1 MVLRIRSLVRLP
13 HIYVLLAQILGRR
26 ILGCAAGD
34 HFLRRVL
41 RPEVVHRT
49 DCGRP
54 NIFGQR
60 SAMVH
65 HVRLFALQLLDCT
78 TSRRQI
84 QPELMVERVL
94 VRDRLGDI
102 EQQTRGR
109 SELQLEILVSFV
121 RSEGGHGAGFPPR

>member
-1 MVLRIRSLVRLP
+1 MVPLPICLGTLRVAERKKGNR
-13 HIYVLLAQILGRR
+13 GRR
-26 ILGCAAGD
+26 SAQSG
-34 HFLRRVL
+34 
-41 RPEVVHRT
+41 EE
-49 DCGRP
+49 CGVFP
-54 NIFGQR
+54 P
-60 SAMVH
+60 
-65 HVRLFALQLLDCT
+65 QLLDCK